1 MSGIF
6 ISYRRDDS
14 LWCAGRLFD
23 RLSDTFGAGRVFIDV
38 ESLHPAEH
46 FSVAVQRRIESSDIV
61 LVLIGRDWLSVTD
74 SAGRRRLDDPRD
86 LVRAET
92 AAALKLDRPIIP
104 ILIEGARR
112 PEPDELPEDIRGL
125 CESTFFELEHAK
137 YPSDV
142 ERLIAL
148 LREKT
153 GSDPLVPCRKLAQSM
168 RVVGGPYAVLAPSVE
183 RLGPR
188 RALWASAV
196 ALASLALSLH
206 ILAYTLTRRSA
217 LGEGEQVGRSHEVL
231 RYEESARARMLEQ
244 FRFKGVVTD
253 GSTGIQGAEVLVEN
267 RKNGSKAKPIRSV
280 HGGKYNVDLAEL
292 LSSPDEL
299 VRVSVRMPGYSEF
312 VDEFTLKEGF
322 EYRSVLVPESA
333 RRVAYHTEGGSR

>member
-1 MSGIF
+1 MPGIF

-46 FSVAVQRRIESSDIV
+46 FSVAVHRRIESSDIV
-61 LVLIGRDWLSVTD
+61 LVLIGAHWLSVTD

-86 LVRAET
+86 LVRAEI
-92 AAALKLDRPIIP
+92 AAAVKLERPIIP
-104 ILIEGARR
+104 ILVEGARR
-112 PEPDELPEDIRGL
+112 PEPDDLPEDIRGL

-137 YPSDV
+137 CSSDV
-142 ERLIAL
+142 ERLIVL

-153 GSDPLVPCRKLAQSM
+153 GVDPVVPPRKLVYSM
-168 RVVGGPYAVLAPSVE
+168 RGIGGVFAVLAPAVE

-188 RALWASAV
+188 GAVWTSAIV
-196 ALASLALSLH
+196 LALLTLGSH
-206 ILAYTLTRRSA
+206 ALAYTLTRRTA
-217 LGEGEQVGRSHEVL
+217 LLEGEGLGRAREGE
-231 RYEESARARMLEQ
+231 RYEQSARQRTLDL

-253 GSTGIQGAEVLVEN
+253 GSNGIQGAEVLVEN
-267 RKNGSKAKPIRSV
+267 RKNGSSIKPIRSV

-292 LSSPDEL
+292 LTSPDEL

-312 VDEFTLKEGF
+312 VDEFTLKDGF
-322 EYRSVLVPESA
+322 EYRSVLVPESP
-333 RRVAYHTEGGSR
+333 RPSGHPEGAPR